1 MFPLSPRVL
10 HSWFP
15 CICIIQEKEGFD
27 KAYFDIKSQYYFWRR
42 QKSGSTETEVLM

>member
-10 HSWFP
+10 HLWFH

-27 KAYFDIKSQYYFWRR
+27 KACLI
-42 QKSGSTETEVLM
+42 